1 MTELPFSQESREVL
15 RLAQESA
22 RELGHDHVGSEHL
35 LLALMREKQGDAC
48 AILSEAGISE
58 ELLRSAVE
66 ALLGRGLSKADPS
79 EGLSRHAK
87 GAVEL
92 AVEYARALSREI
104 ETTHLLLGL
113 LRSSRSSAVKVL
125 KSMGVEPEA
134 LSKRALS
141 HLRERER
148 GGEKESIRP
157 CIQETEL
164 KSKYLREFAR
174 DLTQLAREDKLDPV
188 IGRETELRRSM
199 EILCRRRKNNPVL
212 LGEPGVGKTAVVEEL
227 ARRIVRGEVA
237 GDLAGKHI
245 LSLDLAAMIAGTKFR
260 GEFEERLKHVL
271 TDAKKDGNIIL
282 FIDELHN
289 IVGAG
294 SAEGAVDAAN
304 ILKPALSRGGLR
316 IIGATTYAE
325 WRKYIEKDAALE
337 RRFQSVKVEEPSEK
351 QSLQI
356 LEGLKSRYEQHH
368 HVFIEPEALAAAVQL
383 SRRYIHDRFLPDKA
397 IDLLDQAASCVRL
410 RRESEQAAERRLRI
424 RLNAVR
430 EELQEATMQRNT
442 VKMEQLRS
450 AEADFR
456 AELMAEQARRRPRG
470 EEHLTAED
478 IRLVASEWTGIPL
491 QQLRESE
498 RERLLSLEQRLCR
511 RVIGQEEAV
520 EAVARSICRSRIGLG
535 AAKRPVG
542 SFLLLGG
549 SGVGKTELA
558 RALAAE
564 LFREEDA
571 LIRVDMSEYREKGA
585 SARLI
590 GAAPGYVGFGEGKTL
605 VEQVRRRP
613 YSVVLFDE
621 VEKGGEEVWNLLL
634 QILEDGRL
642 TDAQGRSADFSCAV
656 VLLTSNLASEK
667 FSALPL
673 GFASG
678 EGQGL
683 PKEKIEEMLRQVFRP
698 ELLNRLDEIL
708 YFHPLT
714 QEDLQRIADKLLT
727 ETAARMKSAGIS
739 LTWDESTLASLA
751 ARGFNTRYG
760 ARPLR
765 RLITREVEDAVT
777 EGLLKGEYRAGDS
790 LYLTQAGEKL
800 AVFVPA
806 GAENS

>member
-1 MTELPFSQESREVL
+1 MTEIPFSQESREVL

-22 RELGHDHVGSEHL
+22 RELGHEHVGSEHL
-35 LLALMREKQGDAC
+35 LLALAREKQGDAC
-48 AILSEAGISE
+48 AILAEEGLTE
-58 ELLRSAVE
+58 ELLRE
-66 ALLGRGLSKADPS
+66 AAEKLLGRGLGRGDPA

-113 LRSSRSSAVKVL
+113 LRSSRSSAVRIL
-125 KSMGVEPEA
+125 KSMGAEPETVSMHVLA
-134 LSKRALS
+134 R
-141 HLRERER
+141 LRENGRCEQQ
-148 GGEKESIRP
+148 ESIRP
-157 CIQETEL
+157 CTQETEL

-174 DLTQLAREDKLDPV
+174 DLTQLAREDRLDPV

-227 ARRIVRGEVA
+227 ARRIVCGEA
-237 GDLAGKHI
+237 AEELTGKHI
-245 LSLDLAAMIAGTKFR
+245 LALDLAAMIAGTKFR

-282 FIDELHN
+282 FIDELHS

-316 IIGATTYAE
+316 IIGATTYTE

-337 RRFQSVKVEEPSEK
+337 RRFQSVKVEEPSAE
-351 QSLQI
+351 QSIQI
-356 LEGLKSRYEQHH
+356 LKGLQSRYEQHH
-368 HVFIEPEALAAAVQL
+368 HVRMDPEALTAAVEI

-397 IDLLDQAASCVRL
+397 IDLIDEAASRVRL
-410 RRESEQAAERRLRI
+410 RRDSEEAAERRLRLRI
-424 RLNAVR
+424 SAVR
-430 EELQEATMQRNT
+430 EELQEAIAQRNN
-442 VKMEQLRS
+442 VRAEQLRA

-456 AELMAEQARRRPRG
+456 AELAAERIRRGQRSEQR
-470 EEHLTAED
+470 LTAED
-478 IRLVASEWTGIPL
+478 VRLVASEWTGIPL
-491 QQLRESE
+491 RQLRQSE
-498 RERLLSLEQRLCR
+498 TEQLLTLEQRLSR
-511 RVIGQEEAV
+511 RVIAQEEAV
-520 EAVARSICRSRIGLG
+520 GAVARAIRRSRMGLG

-542 SFLLLGG
+542 SFLLLGS

-564 LFREEDA
+564 LFREENA

-590 GAAPGYVGFGEGKTL
+590 GAAPGYVGYNEGGTL

-613 YSVVLFDE
+613 YSVILFDE

-642 TDAQGRSADFSCAV
+642 TDGHGRSADFSCAV
-656 VLLTSNLASEK
+656 ILLTSNLASEK

-673 GFASG
+673 GFAPG
-678 EGQGL
+678 KERQL
-683 PKEKIEEMLRQVFRP
+683 PKEKIEEELRYVFRP

-708 YFHPLT
+708 YFHPLAK
-714 QEDLQRIADKLLT
+714 EDLKAIADKLLR
-727 ETAARMKSAGIS
+727 ETAARTESAEIR
-739 LTWDESTLASLA
+739 LTWDDSALTWLAE
-751 ARGFNTRYG
+751 RGSDPRYG

-777 EGLLKGEYRAGDS
+777 DGLLTGEYRAGDT
-790 LYLTQAGEKL
+790 LFLTAGEEKL
-800 AVFVPA
+800 SLLAMA
-806 GAENS
+806 AAENS